1 LYLFIF
7 DVLGSLLDLV
17 IEFGDSLLEVGYF
30 GIELLL
36 RNMLWFSAIVSL
48 LQFSD
53 GSALYLLSV
62 L

>member
-36 RNMLWFSAIVSL
+36 RNML
-48 LQFSD
+48 
-53 GSALYLLSV
+53 
-62 L
+62 